1 MKNILSVIHFL
12 LTIILKQ
19 LTMSQTINNAEMNV
33 NQCILHVLESTLF
46 KSFEGNKTLDKVY
59 NYLADSLEVDSED
72 KIDILN
78 KVIKELTK
86 MNKKIKDERLTDSIS
101 CINFLISVLENQCNI
116 LFDFFVISFP
126 FHTIHENDDS
136 DYEPSD
142 TEDDEDSEYESEDEN
157 DDEDS
162 EDEDSEDDESED
174 EDSDDEDS
182 DDEDSED
189 EDSEDEDIEDEDSED
204 EDSEDEDSED
214 DDEDSEVDLDDK
226 PLNYSLSRD
235 CLMALISVLCKLPSA
250 KVLSLDFDDELV
262 SVEEFL
268 CEAISDF
275 VLNYD
280 VKNEEAMYYLDED
293 LERVIEL
300 LDGVYEDVPE
310 KHEEQI
316 FLIRDRLIWARMM
329 LEMEESDFLK
339 ELKVFHIKGIK
350 LNKN

>member
-1 MKNILSVIHFL
+1 MKNILYVNHFL
-12 LTIILKQ
+12 LTILLKQ

-78 KVIKELTK
+78 KVVKELTK

-142 TEDDEDSEYESEDEN
+142 SEDDEDSEYE
-157 DDEDS
+157 
-162 EDEDSEDDESED
+162 
-174 EDSDDEDS
+174 SDDEDS
-182 DDEDSED
+182 DDEDSEE
-189 EDSEDEDIEDEDSED
+189 EDS
-204 EDSEDEDSED
+204 
-214 DDEDSEVDLDDK
+214 DDEDDEDDEESEIDLEDK

-280 VKNEEAMYYLDED
+280 VKNEEAIYYLDED

-316 FLIRDRLIWARMM
+316 FLIRDRLIWARIM